1 MKIKYFD
8 LIDQSFDWPQEEFQL
23 QGDQLVFHG
32 IPMMAL
38 AAEFG
43 TPLRIT
49 YLPKIGQNIARAEG
63 WFRDAAAKTQF
74 EGDYHY
80 CYVTKSNH
88 FHHVTKEVLSH
99 GALIETSSAY
109 DLDIV
114 NHLVASGDMN
124 QNARVICNG
133 FKTDAY
139 MNRILELREHGLSG
153 LTPVLDNLD
162 EWKRLSANSTK
173 PMDIGIRI
181 ATEEEP
187 KFAFYTSRLGLGYN
201 RIMPLYKEAIKD
213 HPHLTLRM
221 LHFFVNTGIR
231 DTAYYWNELNKA
243 LDLYVAMRRICPTL
257 TALNIGGGLP
267 TKNSLAFEYDYAYM
281 FEAILEQVA
290 MRCNA
295 AVVPHPDIFTEFG
308 SFTVGESGA
317 TLFKVLHQK
326 RQNDRERWNMI
337 DSSFM
342 TTLPDAWAVNHRF
355 LMLPL
360 NRWMDPYERVFLGG
374 LTCDSDDYYN
384 SEQHLNAIYLPTF
397 KENDPIYLGF
407 FHTGAYQDN
416 IGGHGGVHHCLMPGL
431 RHILIDDTE
440 EGGFECREFCP
451 SQPSEQV
458 LSLLGYAAPA
468 AQTEPS

>member
-23 QGDQLVFHG
+23 QGDQLAFHG

-49 YLPKIGQNIARAEG
+49 YLPKIGQNIARAKG
-63 WFRDAAAKTQF
+63 WFRDAASKIQF

-114 NHLVASGDMN
+114 NHLVESGDMN
-124 QNARVICNG
+124 QEARVICNG

-139 MNRILELREHGLSG
+139 MNRILELRERGLSG

-162 EWKRLSANSTK
+162 EWKRLSTNSTK

-201 RIMPLYKEAIKD
+201 RIMPLYKDAIKD

-243 LDLYVAMRRICPTL
+243 LDLYVAMRQICPTL

-295 AVVPHPDIFTEFG
+295 AGVPHPDIFTEFG

-451 SQPSEQV
+451 SQPSEHV

>member
-1 MKIKYFD
+1 LKTKYFD

-23 QGDQLVFHG
+23 SEGELAFHG
-32 IPMMAL
+32 IPMMQL
-38 AAEFG
+38 VEEFG

-49 YLPKIGQNIARAEG
+49 YLPIIGKNIGRAKG
-63 WFRDAAAKTQF
+63 WFKAAADKVGF

-88 FHHVTKEVLSH
+88 FHHVTKEVLKH

-114 NHLVASGDMN
+114 DHLVQSGDMRKES
-124 QNARVICNG
+124 RVICNG
-133 FKTDAY
+133 FKTDNY
-139 MNRILELREHGLSG
+139 MARMLELRDAGLEG
-153 LTPVLDNLD
+153 LTPVIDNLD
-162 EWKRLSANSTK
+162 EWKRLSANATR

-201 RIMPLYKEAIKD
+201 RIAPLYKEAIKD
-213 HPHLTLRM
+213 HPLLTLRM

-243 LDLYVAMRRICPTL
+243 LDLYVALRQICPTL

-295 AVVPHPDIFTEFG
+295 AGVPHPDIFTEFG
-308 SFTVGESGA
+308 SFTVGASGA

-342 TTLPDAWAVNHRF
+342 TTLPDSWAVNHRF

-431 RHILIDDTE
+431 RHILIDDTN

-451 SQPSEQV
+451 AQPSEQV

-468 AQTEPS
+468 AQTERP

>member
-1 MKIKYFD
+1 
-8 LIDQSFDWPQEEFQL
+8 
-23 QGDQLVFHG
+23 
-32 IPMMAL
+32 
-38 AAEFG
+38 
-43 TPLRIT
+43 
-49 YLPKIGQNIARAEG
+49 
-63 WFRDAAAKTQF
+63 
-74 EGDYHY
+74 
-80 CYVTKSNH
+80 
-88 FHHVTKEVLSH
+88 
-99 GALIETSSAY
+99 
-109 DLDIV
+109 
-114 NHLVASGDMN
+114 
-124 QNARVICNG
+124 
-133 FKTDAY
+133 
-139 MNRILELREHGLSG
+139 
-153 LTPVLDNLD
+153 
-162 EWKRLSANSTK
+162 
-173 PMDIGIRI
+173 
-181 ATEEEP
+181 
-187 KFAFYTSRLGLGYN
+187 LGYN
-201 RIMPLYKEAIKD
+201 RIMPLYKESIKD

-243 LDLYVAMRRICPTL
+243 LDLYVAMRQICPTL

-295 AVVPHPDIFTEFG
+295 AGVPHPDIFTEFG

-342 TTLPDAWAVNHRF
+342 TTLPDSWAVNHRF

-451 SQPSEQV
+451 AQPSEQV
-458 LSLLGYAAPA
+458 LSLLGYAASA

>member
-23 QGDQLVFHG
+23 DKDRLQFHG
-32 IPMMAL
+32 IPMMDL
-38 AAEFG
+38 VEQFG
-43 TPLRIT
+43 TPLRFT
-49 YLPKIGQNIARAEG
+49 YLPIIGRNINRAKK
-63 WFRDAAAKTQF
+63 WFKAAAEKSKF
-74 EGDYHY
+74 RGHYHY

-88 FHHVTKEVLSH
+88 FHHVTKEVLRH

-114 NHLVASGDMN
+114 YHLAERGEM
-124 QNARVICNG
+124 QKEARVICNG

-139 MNRILELREHGLSG
+139 LNRILELRERGFSG

-162 EWKRLSANSTK
+162 EWRRFSAHVK
-173 PMDIGIRI
+173 QPMDIGIRI

-201 RIMPLYKEAIKD
+201 RIVPLYEDAIKA

-243 LDLYVAMRRICPTL
+243 LDLYVALHQICPTL
-257 TALNIGGGLP
+257 TSLNIGGGLP
-267 TKNSLAFEYDYAYM
+267 TKNSLAFDYDYAYM

-290 MRCNA
+290 IRCDA
-295 AVVPHPDIFTEFG
+295 AGVPHPDIYTEFG
-308 SFTVGESGA
+308 SFTVGESGG

-342 TTLPDAWAVNHRF
+342 TTLPDSWAVNHRF

-360 NRWMDPYERVFLGG
+360 NRWNDPYERVFLGG

-397 KENDPIYLGF
+397 KEEDPIYLGF

-440 EGGFECREFCP
+440 EGGLNFREFCP
-451 SQPSEQV
+451 AQASGHV
-458 LSLLGYAAPA
+458 LSLLGYESTPMKETA
-468 AQTEPS
+468 S

>member
-23 QGDQLVFHG
+23 RGDQLAFHG
-32 IPMMAL
+32 ISMMAL
-38 AAEFG
+38 VKEFG

-49 YLPKIGQNIARAEG
+49 YLPKIGQNIARAKG
-63 WFRDAAAKTQF
+63 WFRDAATKTQF
-74 EGDYHY
+74 AGDYHY

-114 NHLVASGDMN
+114 NRLVASGDMN
-124 QNARVICNG
+124 QDDRVICNG

-139 MNRILELREHGLSG
+139 LNRILELRDQGLSG
-153 LTPVLDNLD
+153 LTPVVDNLN

-201 RIMPLYKEAIKD
+201 RIMPLYEEAIKD

-243 LDLYVAMRRICPTL
+243 LDLYVAMRQICPTL

-295 AVVPHPDIFTEFG
+295 AGVPHPDIFTEFG

-342 TTLPDAWAVNHRF
+342 TTLPDSWAVNHRF

-458 LSLLGYAAPA
+458 LSLLGYAASA